1 MDLRKKKFLLV
12 DSLACSRAVAETTL
26 VSSSI
31 LKQRG
36 AWRLL
41 AQPHYRWWDDVTMTL
56 WKRRWLKNIYIDEES
71 SLLFFKGVEQ
81 KIEFHARDTRHTY
94 DLPDQRAM
102 VG

>member
-1 MDLRKKKFLLV
+1 
-12 DSLACSRAVAETTL
+12 
-26 VSSSI
+26 
-31 LKQRG
+31 
-36 AWRLL
+36 
-41 AQPHYRWWDDVTMTL
+41 MTL
-56 WKRRWLKNIYIDEES
+56 WKRRWLKKIYIDEES